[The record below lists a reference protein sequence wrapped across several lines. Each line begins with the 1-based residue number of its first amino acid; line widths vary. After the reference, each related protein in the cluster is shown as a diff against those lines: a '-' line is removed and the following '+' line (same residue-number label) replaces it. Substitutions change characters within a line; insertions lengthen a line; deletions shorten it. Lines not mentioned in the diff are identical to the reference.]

1 MATTINADTSNGL
14 VMTPDTSGE
23 IKLQSAGTDVATV
36 SSTGITMASGKGL
49 VATGHVLQVVQGEFS
64 GSNST
69 TSTSMVSTSLNAS
82 ITPTNS
88 SNKILVLVAGAAAN
102 NTLNAVAFLTIY
114 RGATN
119 LAGTSFTFH
128 ANPVS
133 GLNNWQSV
141 NMVYLDTPST
151 TSSTTYTVYFKSS
164 SGTSYLGTGA
174 NTNTITLMEIAG

>member
-1 MATTINADTSNGL
+1 MASIKLQG
-14 VMTPDTSGE
+14 DTSGE
-23 IKLQSAGTDVATV
+23 LTISAPAVAGTNTLTLPA
-36 SSTGITMASGKGL
+36 STGTVLTDTAPKVGN
-49 VATGHVLQVVQGEFS
+49 VLQVVQGEFS

-82 ITPTNS
+82 ITPTS
-88 SNKILVLVAGAAAN
+88 SSSKILVLVSGAAAN
-102 NTLNAVAFLTIY
+102 NTLNAVAYLTIY
-114 RGATN
+114 RGVTN
-119 LAGTSFTFH
+119 LASTSFAFH

-174 NTNTITLMEIAG
+174 NTNTITLMEVAG

>member
-1 MATTINADTSNGL
+1 MSTVIKGSGNGQINLNDTTGSIQLNGSDVL
-14 VMTPDTSGE
+14 TIDSSGNVTAPN
-23 IKLQSAGTDVATV
+23 KLIS
-36 SSTGITMASGKGL
+36 
-49 VATGHVLQVVQGEFS
+49 TGHVLQVVQGSFGGTS
-64 GSNST
+64 ST

-88 SNKILVLVAGAAAN
+88 SNKILVLVAGSAAN
-102 NTLNAVAFLTIY
+102 NTLNAVAILTIY

-119 LAGTSFTFH
+119 LAGTSFTYH

-164 SGTSYLGTGA
+164 SGTAYFGTGA

>member
-1 MATTINADTSNGL
+1 MSSIVIQG
-14 VMTPDTSGE
+14 DTSGSITVE
-23 IKLQSAGTDVATV
+23 APSVAGTNTLTLPA
-36 SSTGITMASGKGL
+36 STGTVLTDTAPKVGN
-49 VATGHVLQVVQGEFS
+49 VLQVVQGEFS
-64 GSNST
+64 GTSST

-82 ITPTNS
+82 ITPTS
-88 SNKILVLVAGAAAN
+88 SSSKILVLVSGAAAN
-102 NTLNAVAFLTIY
+102 NTLNAVAILTIY

-119 LAGTSFTFH
+119 LAGSSFTYH

-164 SGTSYLGTGA
+164 SGTAYLGTGA
-174 NTNTITLMEIAG
+174 NTNTITLMEVAG

>member
-1 MATTINADTSNGL
+1 M
-14 VMTPDTSGE
+14 
-23 IKLQSAGTDVATV
+23 TV
-36 SSTGITMASGKGL
+36 SVKAPTSTTGSIQLNGSDVLTIDSSGNVTAPNKL
-49 VATGHVLQVVQGEFS
+49 ISTGHVLQVVQGEFS
-64 GSNST
+64 GTRST
-69 TSTSMVSTSLNAS
+69 TSTSMVSTALNAS
-82 ITPTNS
+82 ITPTS
-88 SNKILVLVAGAAAN
+88 SSSKILVLVSGAAAN
-102 NTLNAVAFLTIY
+102 NTLNQVAILTIY

-164 SGTSYLGTGA
+164 SGTAYLGTGA

>member
-1 MATTINADTSNGL
+1 MASIKLQG
-14 VMTPDTSGE
+14 DTSGE
-23 IKLQSAGTDVATV
+23 LTISAPAVAGTNTLTLPA
-36 SSTGITMASGKGL
+36 STGTVLTDTAPKVGN
-49 VATGHVLQVVQGEFS
+49 VLQVVQGEFS

-82 ITPTNS
+82 ITPTS
-88 SNKILVLVAGAAAN
+88 SSSKILVLVSGAAAN
-102 NTLNAVAFLTIY
+102 NTLNAVAILTIY

-174 NTNTITLMEIAG
+174 NTNTITLMEVAG

>member
-1 MATTINADTSNGL
+1 MASIKLQG
-14 VMTPDTSGE
+14 DTSGE
-23 IKLQSAGTDVATV
+23 LTISAPAVAGTNTLTLPA
-36 SSTGITMASGKGL
+36 STGTVLTDTAPKVGN
-49 VATGHVLQVVQGEFS
+49 VLQVVQGEFS

-82 ITPTNS
+82 ITPTS
-88 SNKILVLVAGAAAN
+88 SSSKILVLVSGAAAN

-174 NTNTITLMEIAG
+174 NTNTITLMEVAG